1 MPLDGL
7 GAVTAQAGALASSSE
22 LDRAMSA
29 AAKVKAGA
37 NGKAGATEKARELDD
52 AAKRF
57 EELLSTML
65 VRELRRGVEQ
75 GFFGEGAGADVF
87 EGWLDEH
94 LGRSLAREGVF
105 DLAQAVRISLGANQ
119 AAADAEKTG
128 KESAQ

>member
-1 MPLDGL
+1 MALDGL
-7 GAVTAQAGALASSSE
+7 GAVTAQAGSLASSTD
-22 LDRAMSA
+22 LDRAVSA
-29 AAKVKAGA
+29 AAKVKASA
-37 NGKAGATEKARELDD
+37 SDKTGATEKAREVDD

-105 DLAQAVRISLGANQ
+105 DLAQAVRVSLGANQ
-119 AAADAEKTG
+119 AAADAAKTG
-128 KESAQ
+128 QESAL